1 MTENE
6 KLFYTFDEMKLS
18 EGLLRGVYAHG
29 YERPSAIQQR
39 AIVPA
44 ITGRDVIA
52 QAQSGTGKT
61 CAFTVATLQQ
71 IDYNTEHPVCQAIVL
86 SPTKELAEQTLK
98 VFNSLGGYL
107 GRNGPDGNPMGVKA
121 YLCVG
126 GKNGGRSVKE
136 NLDACRKGIHVMIGT
151 PGRVYDLL
159 NRGAIDP
166 SKIKTLVID
175 EADAMLERGFKEQLY
190 YILSSGLP
198 ADMQICLFSATLSD
212 ETLEITNKFMKKD
225 PIEILIKKS
234 DVVLDGIKQLYINV
248 DKEEDKLSTLED
260 IFELLSI
267 SQCIMY
273 CNSKA
278 KVEWLRKQLVER
290 EEPFPAE
297 MIHGDMPGEE
307 REEVMSRFRSNAF
320 KLLISTDLLARGI
333 DVQGVSLVV
342 NYDLPTNRENYIHR
356 IGRTGRYGRKGVALN
371 LITQNDSKY
380 RNDIESY
387 YQTKMVEMTSPNELR
402 S

>member
-6 KLFYTFDEMKLS
+6 KLFYTFDEMGLS
-18 EGLLRGVYAHG
+18 EGLLRGIYGHG
-29 YERPSAIQQR
+29 YERPSIIQQR

-71 IDYNTEHPVCQAIVL
+71 IDFNTEHPVCQAIVL

-98 VFNSLGGYL
+98 VFNSLGTYL
-107 GRNGPDGNPMGVKA
+107 GVNA
-121 YLCVG
+121 HLCIG
-126 GKNGGRSVKE
+126 GKNGGRSVKD
-136 NLDACRKGIHVMIGT
+136 NLDALRKGIHVMIGT

-175 EADAMLERGFKEQLY
+175 EADVMLDRGFKEQLY
-190 YILSSGLP
+190 WILSSGLP
-198 ADMQICLFSATLSD
+198 AEMQICLFSATLSD

-248 DKEEDKLSTLED
+248 DREEDKLGTLED

-267 SQCIMY
+267 SQCILY

-297 MIHGDMPGEE
+297 MIHGDMAEE
-307 REEVMSRFRSNAF
+307 REEIMSRFRANGF
-320 KLLISTDLLARGI
+320 KLLITTDLLARGI
-333 DVQGVSLVV
+333 DIQGVSLVI

-356 IGRTGRYGRKGVALN
+356 IGRTGRYGRKGIALN
-371 LITQNDSKY
+371 LITKTDKKY
-380 RNDIESY
+380 RDDIESY
-387 YQTKMVEMTSPNELR
+387 YQTEMVEMKSPNELR
-402 S
+402 A

>member
-6 KLFYTFDEMKLS
+6 KLFYTFDEMSLS
-18 EGLLRGVYAHG
+18 EGLLRGIYAHG

-71 IDYNTEHPVCQAIVL
+71 IDFDTERPECQALVL

-98 VFNSLGGYL
+98 VFNSLGSYL
-107 GRNGPDGNPMGVKA
+107 GPNGPNGHPIGVNA

-126 GKNGGRSVKE
+126 GKNGGRSVKD
-136 NLDACRKGIHVMIGT
+136 NLDALRKGIHVMIGT

-159 NRGAIDP
+159 NRRAIDP
-166 SKIKTLVID
+166 MKIKTLVID
-175 EADAMLERGFKEQLY
+175 EADAMLDRGFKEQLY

-212 ETLEITNKFMKKD
+212 ETLEITNKFMKKN

-267 SQCIMY
+267 SQCILY

-278 KVEWLRKQLVER
+278 KVEWLKKQLQEKD
-290 EEPFPAE
+290 FPVE

-307 REEVMSRFRSNAF
+307 REEIMSRFRANAF
-320 KLLISTDLLARGI
+320 KLLIATDLLARGI
-333 DVQGVSLVV
+333 DVQGVSLVI

-380 RNDIESY
+380 RTDIESY
-387 YQTKMVEMTSPNELR
+387 YQTKMVEMKSPNELKA
-402 S
+402 

>member
-18 EGLLRGVYAHG
+18 EGLLRGIYGHG
-29 YERPSAIQQR
+29 YERPSVIQQR

-71 IDYNTEHPVCQAIVL
+71 IDFDTEHPVCQAIVL

-98 VFNSLGGYL
+98 VFNSLGTYL
-107 GRNGPDGNPMGVKA
+107 GRNGSDGKPLGVNA
-121 YLCVG
+121 HLCIG
-126 GKNGGRSVKE
+126 GKNGGRSVKD
-136 NLDACRKGIHVMIGT
+136 NLDALRKGIHVMIGT

-175 EADAMLERGFKEQLY
+175 EADVMLDRGFKEQLY
-190 YILSSGLP
+190 WILSSGLP

-248 DKEEDKLSTLED
+248 EKEEDKLSTLED

-267 SQCIMY
+267 SQCILY
-273 CNSKA
+273 CNSKS
-278 KVEWLRKQLVER
+278 KVEWLRKQLR
-290 EEPFPAE
+290 DKDFPVE
-297 MIHGDMPGEE
+297 MIHGDMAEE
-307 REEVMSRFRSNAF
+307 REEIMARFRANSF
-320 KLLISTDLLARGI
+320 KLLITTDLLARGI
-333 DVQGVSLVV
+333 DIQGVSLVI

-371 LITQNDSKY
+371 LITKTDKKY
-380 RNDIESY
+380 RDDIESY
-387 YQTKMVEMTSPNELR
+387 YQTEMVEMKSPNELR